1 MKTFQQTYGH
11 QPQVTAHAP
20 GRVNLIGEH
29 TDYSDGFVL
38 PIALEQAATAMISRS
53 SDALHHL
60 YAPDTGERYDLL
72 PDAPLEGLSKYVLGC
87 YRVLEEYF
95 HMVVPPLNY
104 WVTSSVPTGSGLS
117 SSAAL
122 EVSTLRAVRELL
134 NLDLDDVTLARLAQR
149 AENMWAG
156 VPCGIMDQMASS
168 VANSSTAL
176 FLDTFTLEMRQIPLP
191 AGSEIL
197 VINSGVVHEN
207 SDGGYAQRRHEVE
220 ESARALGVKALRWVE
235 DWNTLAPL
243 EGNIK
248 RCARHVV
255 TENARVLEAL
265 TADAGHFGIL
275 MNASHASMRD
285 DFQNSTPG
293 VDALVEILQGL
304 SGVFGARMT
313 GGGFGGCV
321 VALVVSGR
329 ALEVGRK
336 AVAQHRAAGYEGY
349 QVVPPVG

>member
-1 MKTFQQTYGH
+1 MKTFLQTYGH
-11 QPQVTAHAP
+11 PPQAIAHAP

-38 PIALEQAATAMISRS
+38 PIALEQAATAMISYS
-53 SDALHHL
+53 SDNLHHL
-60 YAPDTGERYDLL
+60 CAPDTGEQYDLP

-87 YRVLEEYF
+87 YRVLEEHF
-95 HMVVPPLNY
+95 HISVPPLNY
-104 WVTSSVPTGSGLS
+104 WVTSTVPTGSGLS

-149 AENMWAG
+149 AENVWAG

-168 VANSSTAL
+168 VAGTRTAL

-191 AGSEIL
+191 AGSEIV

-207 SDGGYAQRRHEVE
+207 SDGGYAQRRQEVE
-220 ESARALGVKALRWVE
+220 ESAR
-235 DWNTLAPL
+235 
-243 EGNIK
+243 
-248 RCARHVV
+248 
-255 TENARVLEAL
+255 VLEAL
-265 TADAGHFGIL
+265 NADAGHFGVL

-304 SGVFGARMT
+304 AGVYGARMT

-321 VALVVSGR
+321 VALVVSGQ
-329 ALEVGRK
+329 ALEVGRN
-336 AVAQHRAAGYEGY
+336 AVQQHHALGYEGY
-349 QVVPPVG
+349 QVVPPVRRVE